1 MIRPFGPADEPA
13 AVGLLDVELGG
24 RWQARLGEVQ
34 DVLSLP
40 GFVAEVRRELVGVAT
55 YSMTAERAELA
66 AIAVRS
72 DHRLLGLG
80 SALIDAVVSA
90 VKDEG
95 AVELWLVTTND
106 NLDALGLYQRRGFY
120 LSEVRPGA
128 VDISRRLKPSIP
140 LIGQHGIPLR
150 DELVLVR
157 PLR

>member
-13 AVGLLDVELGG
+13 AVRLLDAEVAG

-55 YSMTAERAELA
+55 YAMRGERAELA

-72 DHRLLGLG
+72 GHRLLGIG

-95 AVELWLVTTND
+95 AVEVWLVTTND
-106 NLDALGLYQRRGFY
+106 NTPAIRFYQRRGFV
-120 LSEVRPGA
+120 LCALHRDSIAEA
-128 VDISRRLKPSIP
+128 RRLKPEIADVGRDGTP
-140 LIGQHGIPLR
+140 IR
-150 DELVLVR
+150 DEIEFE
-157 PLR
+157 LRL